1 MNSKVKTAPVDDPVK
16 LAVYDESGKR
26 VDEDSIVWIDRP
38 SNNVSSSSI
47 SFTVRMEPE
56 TIKDLSDIQYVVETS
71 PSHTPIIPTMH
82 KDTVADSEF
91 VDATIGGG
99 LLCNGQRGHAR
110 GKQGTVQYNL
120 ETKNKHDDDDDILA
134 EIVAGWSEYHG
145 VVTLTPRVVFKIR
158 DETTNDA
165 DAIGSQGEL

>member
-1 MNSKVKTAPVDDPVK
+1 MNSKVKSAPVDDPVK
-16 LAVYDESGKR
+16 LAVYDEFGKR
-26 VDEDSIVWIDRP
+26 VDEESIVWIDGP

-47 SFTVRMEPE
+47 SFTVRMDPE

-71 PSHTPIIPTMH
+71 PSPTPIIPTNIH

-110 GKQGTVQYNL
+110 GKAVNT
-120 ETKNKHDDDDDILA
+120 
-134 EIVAGWSEYHG
+134 
-145 VVTLTPRVVFKIR
+145 TL
-158 DETTNDA
+158 
-165 DAIGSQGEL
+165 